1 MMRALLFRLI
11 PIGILCVAAPAC
23 HSAAPAGAALH
34 TAADQRD
41 SQREPMPEQV
51 IAVLDL
57 SSASEEVQTRED
69 PSEGELDVVEET
81 VVAVDT
87 NTFDESAGALRFVP
101 VTKGRD
107 TLGVRVF
114 LKDATEGNDD
124 DSYLGLRS
132 ADRIEEV
139 DGLPVTRLETLLLA
153 WHRVGWLPEV
163 RFSISRAGRMHTVIY
178 RRRAPGMTASW

>member
-1 MMRALLFRLI
+1 MTRALLFRLI
-11 PIGILCVAAPAC
+11 PIGILSVAASAC
-23 HSAAPAGAALH
+23 HSATPAGAALH
-34 TAADQRD
+34 TAADQRI
-41 SQREPMPEQV
+41 SQREQAPDQV

-57 SSASEEVQTRED
+57 SSSSEEVQTHEEQ
-69 PSEGELDVVEET
+69 SEGEFEIVEET
-81 VVAVDT
+81 VVAVDA
-87 NTFDESAGALRFVP
+87 NTFDESAHALRFVP

-114 LKDATEGNDD
+114 FNDPADGNED

-139 DGLPVTRLETLLLA
+139 DGLPVTSLDALQLA

-163 RFSISRAGRMHTVIY
+163 RFSLSRAGRMHTVIY

>member
-23 HSAAPAGAALH
+23 HSATPAGNALH
-34 TAADQRD
+34 TAADQRI
-41 SQREPMPEQV
+41 SQRDQTPEQV

-57 SSASEEVQTRED
+57 SSSSEEVPAREE
-69 PSEGELDVVEET
+69 PSEGEFDIVEET
-81 VVAVDT
+81 VVAVDS
-87 NTFDESAGALRFVP
+87 NTFDESAHALRFVP

-114 LKDATEGNDD
+114 FNDAAEGNED

-139 DGLPVTRLETLLLA
+139 DGLPVTSLDTLQLA

-163 RFSISRAGRMHTVIY
+163 RFSVSRAGRLHTVIY